1 VHPLPPP
8 LRHAGPDDA
17 GAMARLN
24 DMASDGLAFH
34 GWTLSAA
41 AGQDPWE
48 IGRQRQLRRFDA
60 AETMIVADCGSGPMA
75 LLNGWALGAE
85 PVDPE
90 GAPPI
95 WRPLIELDNLAPDSW
110 YINIVAVEPDH
121 RGRGLGRRLMDV
133 AETLAR
139 AGGIARMSLV
149 VADANAGARSLYG
162 SLGYSEAARRP
173 IVRDGWTGGGQ
184 DWLLFLKAL

>member
-1 VHPLPPP
+1 MAPLPPP

-24 DMASDGLAFH
+24 DMASDGLALH
-34 GWTLSAA
+34 GWTRLAA
-41 AGQDPWE
+41 AGADPWAV
-48 IGRQRQLRRFDA
+48 GRQRQLQRFDE
-60 AETMIVADCGSGPMA
+60 AETMVVADPGGGPVA

-85 PVDPE
+85 PVDPQ

-110 YINIVAVEPDH
+110 YINIVAVDPDH
-121 RGRGLGRRLMDV
+121 RGRGLGRQLMDV

-139 AGGIARMSLV
+139 AEALARMSLV
-149 VADANAGARSLYG
+149 VADVNAAARRLYG
-162 SLGYSEAARRP
+162 SLGYREAARRA

-184 DWLLFLKAL
+184 DWLLYLKAL